1 MSHGES
7 EEPGESRVSRR
18 QTRRSRKRRGSRVRA
33 LVIAAAGVVAVGAIV
48 ATVVL
53 VDQNREDSRRAAAVA
68 ATSTTGASSPY
79 DLTEL
84 PADTDL
90 DAIVDASFLS
100 LLIPNDEGRLTSYG
114 VNAKL
119 PGAQTLA
126 KAIMD
131 AEEVNVTI
139 TTITAGTAGTVSGS
153 SIIFV
158 FPSRATLT
166 FNVDLGQGLVAR
178 GGKTWRP
185 KGDLKALIKAAT
197 SAPT

>member
-1 MSHGES
+1 
-7 EEPGESRVSRR
+7 
-18 QTRRSRKRRGSRVRA
+18 
-33 LVIAAAGVVAVGAIV
+33 V

-53 VDQNREDSRRAAAVA
+53 VDQNSEDARRAAAIA

-84 PADTDL
+84 PAETDL

-100 LLIPNDEGRLTSYG
+100 LLVPNDEGELTSYG
-114 VNAKL
+114 INAKL
-119 PGAQTLA
+119 PGAQALA

-131 AEEVNVTI
+131 AEEVNMTI
-139 TTITAGTAGTVSGS
+139 TTTTTGSAGTVSGS
-153 SIIFV
+153 SIVFV

-166 FNVDLGQGLVAR
+166 FSVDLGQGLVAR
-178 GGKTWRP
+178 GGKAWRP